1 MVLRGED
8 TTPNTELSNKRTMK
22 KMSKMEPRIGFLLFA
37 AISAL
42 QFVHA
47 GFPNGTVSSKEVL
60 KMGQSNIH
68 TSLVINTDYKS
79 TTMTPEEESSNES
92 SSSSSL
98 SANDTFPF
106 DVHGF
111 LTASLEEESDGN
123 SEGDGLPPGA
133 FYMQNATCVEGEDEN
148 CIIDHNITCVGI
160 PTYCHLSYED
170 YVQLL
175 YDYIYPSIPE
185 WILIFSHGLVFL
197 MGLVSDS
204 VTCLG
209 IR

>member
-1 MVLRGED
+1 
-8 TTPNTELSNKRTMK
+8 MK
-22 KMSKMEPRIGFLLFA
+22 QSSEMEPRIGFVLLATIFA
-37 AISAL
+37 L
-42 QFVHA
+42 HLVHA
-47 GFPNGTVSSKEVL
+47 GAPNGTVTSKGVL
-60 KMGQSNIH
+60 EMRQNNIN
-68 TSLVINTDYKS
+68 TTLVINTNY
-79 TTMTPEEESSNES
+79 TPTSLVLEEESSNDS
-92 SSSSSL
+92 SSRASL

-111 LTASLEEESDGN
+111 LTATLEEKSDAN
-123 SEGDGLPPGA
+123 SDGDGLPPGA
-133 FYMQNATCVEGEDEN
+133 YYMQNATCVEGEDEN

-185 WILIFSHGLVFL
+185 WILIFSHGVVFL

-204 VTCLG
+204 VTRLG
-209 IR
+209 IL